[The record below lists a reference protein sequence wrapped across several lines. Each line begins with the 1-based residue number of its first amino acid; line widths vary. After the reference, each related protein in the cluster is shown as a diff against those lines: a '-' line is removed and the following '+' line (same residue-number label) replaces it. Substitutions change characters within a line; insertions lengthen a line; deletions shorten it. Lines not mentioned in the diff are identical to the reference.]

1 MTGKG
6 VDYWNSVGDSWSR
19 HRQKLWRAHSDAVN
33 CALIARWLPQAAA
46 GRVLKTDLFDEMCS
60 EGLYPLLA
68 PLGPLFVG
76 IDLSGKTLRAA
87 RARHQDIQAVA
98 ADVLTLPFAEGTF
111 DLIISTSTLDH
122 FESPAAIAD
131 SLAELFRVL
140 RPGGRMIITM
150 DNPANPLVALRNSLP
165 FRLLNL
171 LGVTPYYFGSTCDQ
185 RELQGML
192 TETGF
197 TVLASDAVLHCP
209 RVFAVAAAHLLEGFA
224 SLRAQRAFLRILIS
238 FERLRTLRTRNLTG
252 HFIAALAIKQPF
264 AHPMAMAQVEN
275 QP

>member
-1 MTGKG
+1 MGGKG

-19 HRQKLWRAHSDAVN
+19 QRQKLWRAHSDAVN
-33 CALIARWLPQAAA
+33 CALIARWLPQGAA

-150 DNPANPLVALRNSLP
+150 DKDFGELVYNSGMQHAGVLILRLDDADSDTKIEVLKKI
-165 FRLLNL
+165 
-171 LGVTPYYFGSTCDQ
+171 
-185 RELQGML
+185 L
-192 TETGF
+192 TEYCDKIESHF
-197 TVLASDAVLHCP
+197 C
-209 RVFAVAAAHLLEGFA
+209 VFQDG
-224 SLRAQRAFLRILIS
+224 RLRI
-238 FERLRTLRTRNLTG
+238 RG
-252 HFIAALAIKQPF
+252 
-264 AHPMAMAQVEN
+264 
-275 QP
+275 